1 MSKDPGT
8 VSTHT
13 QTEGKAARL
22 RFVDVEP
29 ILLLVAVDVLFDDPT
44 TTDTTL
50 AAKISDAADNL
61 DVIVPTLELRAT
73 INRARLLAS
82 RF

>member
-13 QTEGKAARL
+13 QTKGNGRP